1 MRSSVFIGNDSNK
14 HGRAVVK
21 VCDYHGGV
29 QLELSVPVI
38 LIVSVV
44 IVSVIAWAVK
54 PIKAAFILHPYSV
67 RERYQVYRLFTAAW
81 VHADTTHLL
90 FNMFTLWSFGD
101 SFVKAVG
108 VARFLILYLLAV
120 PVAFLPTVIRHS
132 KNPKY
137 ASLGASGAV
146 CAIMFGTILLYPGM
160 KLTLMFI
167 PIPIPGIAY
176 ALGYLAYSAWHSWR
190 GKDGINHDAHF
201 SGAIFGAIVTFAF
214 EPQRVMYT
222 VQHFF

>member
-1 MRSSVFIGNDSNK
+1 MQF
-14 HGRAVVK
+14 
-21 VCDYHGGV
+21 
-29 QLELSVPVI
+29 ELSVPVL

-54 PIKAAFILHPYSV
+54 PLKAALILHPYSV
-67 RERYQVYRLFTAAW
+67 RERYQVHRLFTAAW

-90 FNMFTLWSFGD
+90 FNMFTLYSFGD

-108 VARFLILYLLAV
+108 VVKFLVLYLLAV
-120 PVAFLPTVIRHS
+120 PVAFVPTLIRHS

-160 KLTLMFI
+160 KLTLLFI

-201 SGAIFGAIVTFAF
+201 SGAIFGSLVTFAF

>member
-1 MRSSVFIGNDSNK
+1 MAGHPLK
-14 HGRAVVK
+14 HERALVK
-21 VCDYHGGV
+21 VSHYHV
-29 QLELSVPVI
+29 AVTIELSIPLI
-38 LIVSVV
+38 LIASVV
-44 IVSVIAWAVK
+44 IVSVIAWMIK
-54 PIKAAFILHPYSV
+54 PLKAAFILHPYSV
-67 RERYQVYRLFTAAW
+67 RERYHVHRLFTAAW

-90 FNMFTLWSFGD
+90 FNMFTLYSFGD
-101 SFVKAVG
+101 SMVKAIG
-108 VARFLILYLLAV
+108 VVRFLVLYLTAV
-120 PVAFLPTVIRHS
+120 PVAFLPTTLRHS

-146 CAIMFGTILLYPGM
+146 AAVMFGSILLYPGL
-160 KLTLMFI
+160 KLTLLFI

-201 SGAIFGAIVTFAF
+201 SGAVYGAIVTFIF

>member
-1 MRSSVFIGNDSNK
+1 MAGHRLK
-14 HGRAVVK
+14 HGRALVK
-21 VCDYHGGV
+21 VSHYHDAV
-29 QLELSVPVI
+29 TIELSVPLI
-38 LIVSVV
+38 LIASVV
-44 IVSVIAWAVK
+44 IVSVIAWMIK
-54 PIKAAFILHPYSV
+54 PLKAAFILHPYSV
-67 RERYQVYRLFTAAW
+67 RERYHVHRLFTAAW

-90 FNMFTLWSFGD
+90 FNMFTLYSFGD
-101 SFVKAVG
+101 SLVKAVG
-108 VARFLILYLLAV
+108 VVRFLVLYLTAV
-120 PVAFLPTVIRHS
+120 PVAFLPTTLRHS

-146 CAIMFGTILLYPGM
+146 AAVMFGAILLYPGL
-160 KLTLMFI
+160 KLTLLFI

-201 SGAIFGAIVTFAF
+201 SGAVYGAIVTFIF